1 MIKKKLLIVF
11 GTRPDAIK
19 MCPLALELKR
29 RGTFDVR
36 VCASGQH
43 SYMLKQ
49 VLDIFKVVPDYDLQ
63 IMKDNQT
70 LFDITTLMLEAIRP
84 VLLDYK
90 PDLVLIHGDTST
102 ALAAS
107 MAAFYL
113 NIDIGHVEA
122 GLRTKDAFNPFP
134 EEFNRRA
141 ISVVTKY
148 FFAPTKAA
156 LGNLKLEGHDTKN
169 IFITGN
175 TVIDALKYTIND
187 GYRHELLD
195 WAHGSRLLMVTAH
208 RRENYGEPMRSM
220 LRGVRRILDSYP
232 DVKAIYP
239 VHMNPHVRAAASE
252 VFEGCKNMRLT
263 EPMNIIDFHNIMAKS
278 YLVLTDSGG
287 VQEEAPSLNKPVL
300 VMRDNTER
308 PEGIDAGTLRLAGT
322 NERTVYEACCELLD
336 DMSEYLRMS
345 LAKNP
350 YGDGN
355 ASQKIADILEGRL
368 TQDHGG
374 I

>member
-1 MIKKKLLIVF
+1 MDKKKILVVF

-19 MCPLALELKR
+19 MCPLVLELKKR
-29 RGTFDVR
+29 EQLDVR

-49 VLDIFKVVPDYDLQ
+49 VLNIFKVQLDYDLQ

-70 LFDITTLMLEAIRP
+70 LFDITVRTLEAIRP
-84 VLLDYK
+84 VMLDYK

-102 ALAAS
+102 ALATS

-122 GLRTKDAFNPFP
+122 GLRTNNAFNPFP
-134 EEFNRRA
+134 EEYNRRV
-141 ISVVTKY
+141 ISIVTKY
-148 FFAPTKAA
+148 FFVPTKAA
-156 LGNLKLEGHDTKN
+156 LGNLKMEGHDTKD

-175 TVIDALKYTIND
+175 TVIDALKYTILDEYHN
-187 GYRHELLD
+187 ELLD
-195 WAHGSRLLMVTAH
+195 WADGSRLLMVTAH
-208 RRENYGEPMRSM
+208 RRENLGEPMRGM
-220 LRGVRRILDSYP
+220 LRGIRSVLDRYS

-239 VHMNPHVRAAASE
+239 VHMNPQVRAVASE
-252 VFEGCKNMRLT
+252 VFEGCDKMRLT
-263 EPMNIIDFHNIMAKS
+263 EPMDIIDFHNMMARS

-308 PEGIDAGTLRLAGT
+308 PEGIDAGTLRLVGT
-322 NERTVYEACCELLD
+322 REETVYDACCELLD
-336 DMSEYLRMS
+336 DECAYRRMS
-345 LAKNP
+345 LARNP

-355 ASQKIADILEGRL
+355 ASVKISDILETRL
-368 TQDHGG
+368 YKD
-374 I
+374 